1 MNPRRRPLALF
12 ALAVALVVAV
22 QYALPDPTT
31 VVVEEEVAEETTQP
45 ASAGVWYCPST
56 DDEAISS
63 IALAAPPGG
72 ERPSLFQANDFRGD
86 DQSVETG
93 ELFPGAGTHR
103 DLRDGSRA
111 VEVRWNDRPIVTSRV
126 AQHED
131 DRPGPVAG
139 PCPSSVATSW
149 FVAGVTTAAGATA
162 DLHVGNPFSNE
173 AAVAVD
179 FFTSAGLES
188 PLAVQNV
195 PIPAGGTV
203 TIDLAEVMP
212 QREDLGVRVTAR
224 SGRVAV
230 EGVQSS
236 VPTINGVRGRSWVGA
251 TERPA
256 TTWHVPWVATAG
268 DDTAG
273 FGADEESGEATE
285 EPTEVPTDPDEI
297 DVVVEGEADP
307 RSWVWVS
314 NPSDEAADLNL
325 SFLTET
331 GRVVPELV
339 TPLRVEP
346 ASVVRVDLDP
356 LLADLEVTGDVGVQV
371 VSTNEVPV
379 VVGGGAVVATGG
391 GVDRT
396 GLAVLAGQRD
406 TDTNWTVTGPAGPGR
421 RQLLTLG
428 NPTESTARV
437 TVSAWTGVTSLRPAD
452 LQELVLSPGQT
463 MTVDLS
469 ELELSGATFTA
480 FVGVTQGGV
489 TASLRSAADEGPLGL
504 SAPSGVPSRIWV
516 SSGIVT
522 VVRRQ
527 EGMVNR
533 YGTELGLEAAEP
545 TASPTP
551 GVPPADGEDGL
562 IDGDGAQDPSSPSGG
577 SGEPSPDPTPT
588 PATTTSSGSASG
600 SPTPTSSSGPSGS
613 PSEDG

>member
-12 ALAVALVVAV
+12 TLAVVLVAAV
-22 QYALPDPTT
+22 WYGLPDPTS
-31 VVVEEEVAEETTQP
+31 VVVEEQVGEETTQP
-45 ASAGVWYCPST
+45 ATAGVWYCPST
-56 DDEAISS
+56 DDEAASS

-72 ERPSLFQANDFRGD
+72 ERPSLFEANDFRGD
-86 DQSVETG
+86 DQAVETG
-93 ELFPGAGTHR
+93 ELFPGAGTTR
-103 DLRDGSRA
+103 DLEDGTRA
-111 VEVRWNDRPIVTSRV
+111 VEVRWNDRPLVTTRLV
-126 AQHED
+126 EHTG

-139 PCPSSVATSW
+139 PCPASVATEW
-149 FVAGVTTAAGATA
+149 LLPGVTTAAGATA
-162 DLHVGNPFSNE
+162 ELHVGNPFSTE
-173 AAVAVD
+173 AAVGVD
-179 FFTSAGLES
+179 FFTAAGLES

-203 TIDLAEVMP
+203 TIDLVEVMP

-251 TERPA
+251 TDRPA
-256 TTWHVPWVATAG
+256 TTWHVPWVTTGG

-273 FGADEESGEATE
+273 FGGGEEGGDQTE

-314 NPSDEAADLNL
+314 NPSDEVAELNL
-325 SFLTET
+325 TFLTGS
-331 GRVVPELV
+331 GRVAPELA
-339 TPLRVEP
+339 TPLQVNPE
-346 ASVVRVDLDP
+346 SIVRVDLDP
-356 LLADLEVTGDVGVQV
+356 LLATEEVSGDVGVQV

-406 TDTNWTVTGPAGPGR
+406 TDTNWSLTGPAGPGR

-428 NPTESTARV
+428 NPTETTARL
-437 TVSAWTGVTSLRPAD
+437 TVSAWTGATSVRPAD
-452 LQELVLSPGQT
+452 LQELVLAPGQT
-463 MTVDLS
+463 ITVDLS
-469 ELELSGATFTA
+469 ELDLSGSSFTA
-480 FVGVTQGGV
+480 FVGVTQGAV

-504 SAPSGVPSRIWV
+504 SAPAGVPSRIWV

-533 YGTELGLEAAEP
+533 FGTDLGLDVPEP
-545 TASPTP
+545 TPSPTP
-551 GVPPADGEDGL
+551 GVPAGDDGS
-562 IDGDGAQDPSSPSGG
+562 IDGDGGDGTLEDPSV
-577 SGEPSPDPTPT
+577 TPT
-588 PATTTSSGSASG
+588 PGTSPSPGSPSPMGSATPGPSPSVGSAS
-600 SPTPTSSSGPSGS
+600 PTAG
-613 PSEDG
+613 E